1 MYTTVRA
8 LDQFSRADASVNS
21 HPEVQHLDRS
31 AFNVRVS
38 QPAQEMNK
46 WLARQTKKMAQVLG
60 GDVKETERIKKTDTA
75 SLLTQA
81 AQDLKMMN
89 YKLSRCV
96 T

>member
-1 MYTTVRA
+1 
-8 LDQFSRADASVNS
+8 
-21 HPEVQHLDRS
+21 
-31 AFNVRVS
+31 
-38 QPAQEMNK
+38 
-46 WLARQTKKMAQVLG
+46 MAQVLG

-96 T
+96 A